1 MRDNKILSQ
10 AEIEAL
16 LAFDSSGTP
25 DDESNAGGASSVP
38 AAAVATGSA
47 KPAKPAKVY
56 DFRRPDKFSKEHL
69 RSLRILHES
78 FARML
83 GSSLTSYLSA
93 GVQVRLTMLEQ
104 GTYDEYIQSLPTPT
118 VIYIVGL
125 APLPGQAVVEVNL
138 PIARVI
144 LDRLLGGSGMPGGKP
159 SGEMTE
165 IEFAL
170 LKTIGGFILSSLRDA
185 WSNVVPLRPTMQEP
199 VLSPE
204 LAQFATLAEATVML
218 VLEIALFNTTGTLSM
233 CIPYQVLQ
241 PIMDSLTAQVWFGS
255 SQRASDDTNLN
266 LGQEMGDVALPVTVD
281 LGNTEMPLSA
291 LLKLQPGQVIKLNAA
306 ADGPLA
312 VRVDQQVKFLA
323 RPGLQGKNI
332 AVQIVHT
339 LE

>member
-1 MRDNKILSQ
+1 
-10 AEIEAL
+10 
-16 LAFDSSGTP
+16 
-25 DDESNAGGASSVP
+25 
-38 AAAVATGSA
+38 
-47 KPAKPAKVY
+47 
-56 DFRRPDKFSKEHL
+56 
-69 RSLRILHES
+69 
-78 FARML
+78 ML

-125 APLPGQAVVEVNL
+125 APLPGQAIVELNL

-144 LDRLLGGSGMPGGKP
+144 LDRLLGGSGMPGSKP
-159 SGEMTE
+159 TGEMTE
-165 IEFAL
+165 IELAL

-185 WSNVVPLRPTMQEP
+185 WSNVVPMRPTMQEP

-241 PIMDSLTAQVWFGS
+241 PIMDSLTTQVWFGN
-255 SQRASDDTNLN
+255 SQRTSDDANLN
-266 LGQEMGDVALPVTVD
+266 LHEEMGDVAVPVTVE
-281 LGNTEMPLSA
+281 LGKTEMPLSS

-306 ADGPLA
+306 SDGPLD
-312 VRVDQQVKFLA
+312 VRVNEQVKFLA

>member
-16 LAFDSSGTP
+16 LAFDSGSS
-25 DDESNAGGASSVP
+25 DDESKSAAAPPAPVAAPVTARP
-38 AAAVATGSA
+38 AA
-47 KPAKPAKVY
+47 PAKPAKVY
-56 DFRRPDKFSKEHL
+56 DFRRPDKFAKEHL

-125 APLPGQAVVEVNL
+125 APLPGQAVVELNL

-144 LDRLLGGSGMPGGKP
+144 IDRLLGGTGMSGGKP
-159 SGEMTE
+159 TAEMTE

-185 WSNVVPLRPTMQEP
+185 WSNVVPMRPTMQEP

-241 PIMDSLTAQVWFGS
+241 PIMDSLTAQVWFGN
-255 SQRASDDTNLN
+255 SQRTTDDANLN
-266 LGQEMGDVALPVTVD
+266 LHAEMGDVAVPITVE
-281 LGNTEMPLSA
+281 LGKTEMPLSS
-291 LLKLQPGQVIKLNAA
+291 LLELRPGQVIKLGAA

-312 VRVDQQVKFLA
+312 VRVNEQVKFLA

>member
-1 MRDNKILSQ
+1 
-10 AEIEAL
+10 
-16 LAFDSSGTP
+16 
-25 DDESNAGGASSVP
+25 VP
-38 AAAVATGSA
+38 AAVATGPTDQA
-47 KPAKPAKVY
+47 KPSKPAKVY

-125 APLPGQAVVEVNL
+125 APLPGQAVVEINM

-144 LDRLLGGSGMPGGKP
+144 LDRLLGGNGMPGGKP
-159 SGEMTE
+159 TGEMTE

-185 WSNVVPLRPTMQEP
+185 WSNVVPMRPTMQEP

-255 SQRASDDTNLN
+255 SQRTSDDTNLN
-266 LGQEMGDVALPVTVD
+266 LGQEMGEVALPVTVE
-281 LGNTEMPLSA
+281 LGKTEMPLSA

-306 ADGPLA
+306 SDGPLA
-312 VRVDQQVKFLA
+312 VRVDEQVKFLA